1 MLKRII
7 CIALAALLLAICAFA
22 AERAT
27 LFAGDNVWKEDSRLP
42 FIETDGKGLLPVSI
56 FEQFNIKVT
65 LSEKLGSL
73 LLTRGDGFL
82 SYDLGLGRVL
92 DEKGLL
98 ENADIYRYGGEIYLE
113 PSRVCEKFSLIFET
127 TYAPDGYLTARLRDG
142 SETIDFS
149 ELLKLYTDTAEKPL
163 PFLYNPTGK
172 TVPGSF
178 MHPIIIMPAAGGVQT
193 IVRLLGNH
201 ASTFAITPS
210 KLSSYASVLPAIY
223 AGGHTV
229 AFYMDGTA
237 AKDTETFVKEMKDA
251 NDWLFSFIGKTSKVY
266 VSSLSPKE
274 TPDLEGYYK
283 KCCNMHLVSEDLA
296 SERVVNI
303 TLSESPG
310 YGIFNFSLAGDHQSR
325 VHYTEFFKRF
335 DAFTHLRSMPLCESS
350 AIQ

>member
-1 MLKRII
+1 MFKRII
-7 CIALAALLLAICAFA
+7 CITLAVLLLAICAFA

-27 LFAGDNVWKEDSRLP
+27 LFAGDSVWKEDSRLP
-42 FIETDGKGLLPVSI
+42 FIEADGKGLLPVSV
-56 FEQFNIKVT
+56 FETFNVKVT

-73 LLTRGDGFL
+73 LLTRGDVFL

-92 DEKGLL
+92 DENGVT

-113 PSRVCEKFSLIFET
+113 PTRLCEKFSLVFET
-127 TYAPDGYLTARLRDG
+127 TYASDGYLAARLCDG
-142 SETIDFS
+142 SETLEFS
-149 ELLKLYTDTAEKPL
+149 ELLKLFTDTAEKPL

-178 MHPIIIMPAAGGVQT
+178 MHPIIIMPAAGGVEA

-201 ASTFAITPS
+201 AATFAISPS

-229 AFYMDGTA
+229 AFYMDGAAARNADTFANEIKTA
-237 AKDTETFVKEMKDA
+237 NE
-251 NDWLFSFIGKTSKVY
+251 WLFSFIGKTSKIY
-266 VSSLSPKE
+266 VSTLSPKE
-274 TPDLEGYYK
+274 TPNIDGLYK

-310 YGIFNFSLAGDHQSR
+310 YGIFNFSLAGDYQSR

-335 DAFTHLRSMPLCESS
+335 DTFTHLRSMPLSESC
-350 AIQ
+350 AAQ